1 MVTLG
6 STGLEVFELCL
17 GGNVWGWTADEAQ
30 SFEVLDAYVAVGGN
44 FLDTANQ
51 YSYWAP
57 GNDGGVSETIIG
69 RWMASR
75 GNRSDIVLATK
86 VGGEMPGL
94 PHDLRAS
101 TIARACD
108 ESLARLQTD
117 YIDLYYAHFDDLSTP
132 QEETLEAFDALVK
145 AGKVRHL
152 AASNH
157 SAPRLAAALEISAR
171 EGLASYEVFQPHYS
185 LVEREFEAEL
195 QPLLVE
201 RGIPAVPYW
210 TLAQGFLLG
219 KYRPGS
225 AGSDASPRAGEAS
238 VYLERGG
245 AAVLEVLDEI
255 AAAHETTL
263 GPVVLAW
270 TAAQPSVATPI
281 ASARTVEQLEGLLPF
296 VGLTLGDDEIARLDA
311 ASAMVTSSS

>member
-1 MVTLG
+1 MPVLG
-6 STGLEVFELCL
+6 TTGLDVFDLCL

-30 SFEVLDAYVAVGGN
+30 SFEVLDAYAAAGGN

-69 RWMASR
+69 RWMTAR

-117 YIDLYYAHFDDLSTP
+117 YIDLYYAHFDDESTP
-132 QEETLEAFDALVK
+132 LEETLEAFDGLVK

-157 SAPRLAAALEISAR
+157 SAARLASALEISAA
-171 EGLASYEVFQPHYS
+171 EGFASYEVFQPHYS
-185 LVEREFEAEL
+185 LVERAFEEDL

-201 RGIPAVPYW
+201 KGIPSVPYW

-219 KYRPGS
+219 KYRPGGDS
-225 AGSDASPRAGEAS
+225 NGSPRAGEAG
-238 VYLERGG
+238 VYLEKGG
-245 AAVLEVLDEI
+245 AAVLDVLDEL
-255 AAAHETTL
+255 AAAHATTL

-270 TAAQPSVATPI
+270 TQSRPSVATPI
-281 ASARTVEQLEGLLPF
+281 ASARTVVQLGQLLPF
-296 VGLTLGDDEIARLDA
+296 IGLALSEADIARLDA
-311 ASAMVTSSS
+311 VAGVAEV

>member
-1 MVTLG
+1 MPVLG
-6 STGLEVFELCL
+6 TTGLDVFDLCL

-30 SFEVLDAYVAVGGN
+30 SFEVLDAYAAAGGN

-69 RWMASR
+69 RWMAAR

-117 YIDLYYAHFDDLSTP
+117 YIDLYYAHFDDESTP
-132 QEETLEAFDALVK
+132 LEETLEAFDGLVK

-157 SAPRLAAALEISAR
+157 SAARLASALEISGR
-171 EGLASYEVFQPHYS
+171 EGFASYEVFQPHYS
-185 LVEREFEAEL
+185 LVERGFEEEL

-201 RGIPAVPYW
+201 KGIPSVPYW

-219 KYRPGS
+219 KYRPG
-225 AGSDASPRAGEAS
+225 AETNGSPRAGEAS

-245 AAVLEVLDEI
+245 AAVLDVLDEL

-263 GPVVLAW
+263 GAVVLAW
-270 TAAQPSVATPI
+270 TKSRPSVATPI
-281 ASARTVEQLEGLLPF
+281 ASARTPEQMAQLLPYIELELAHDE
-296 VGLTLGDDEIARLDA
+296 LTQLD
-311 ASAMVTSSS
+311 SAK

>member
-30 SFEVLDAYVAVGGN
+30 SFEVLDAYVAAGGN

-51 YSYWAP
+51 YSFWAP

-69 RWMASR
+69 RWMKAR
-75 GNRSDIVLATK
+75 GNRSSVVLATK

-101 TIARACD
+101 TIARAVD
-108 ESLARLQTD
+108 ESLERLQTD
-117 YIDLYYAHFDDLSTP
+117 YIDLYYAHFDDESTP
-132 QEETLEAFDALVK
+132 LEETLEAFDALVK

-157 SAPRLAAALEISAR
+157 SAARLASALEISER
-171 EGLASYEVFQPHYS
+171 EGFASYEVFQPHYN
-185 LVEREFEAEL
+185 LLEREFEQEL
-195 QPLLVE
+195 QPLLVD
-201 RGIPAVPYW
+201 RGIPSVPYW

-219 KYRPGS
+219 KYRPGAES
-225 AGSDASPRAGEAS
+225 NGSPRAGEAS
-238 VYLERGG
+238 VYLENGG
-245 AAVLEVLDEI
+245 AAVLDVLDDL

-270 TAAQPSVATPI
+270 TKSRPSVATPI
-281 ASARTVEQLEGLLPF
+281 ASARTPAQLDGLLPF
-296 VGLTLGDDEIARLDA
+296 IGLELSDDEIERLDA
-311 ASAMVTSSS
+311 TGAPA

>member
-6 STGLEVFELCL
+6 STDLEVFELCL
-17 GGNVWGWTADEAQ
+17 GGNVFGWTADEAQ
-30 SFEVLDAYVAVGGN
+30 SFEVLDAYAAAGGN
-44 FLDTANQ
+44 FVDTANQ
-51 YSYWAP
+51 YSFWAD
-57 GNDGGVSETIIG
+57 GNDGGVSETVIG
-69 RWMASR
+69 NWMAAR
-75 GNRSDIVLATK
+75 GNRADVVLATK

-117 YIDLYYAHFDDLSTP
+117 YIDLYYAHFDDESTP
-132 QEETLEAFDALVK
+132 LEETLAAFDALVK

-157 SAPRLAAALEISAR
+157 SAARLASALEVSSR
-171 EGLASYEVFQPHYS
+171 EGLASYAVFQPHYS
-185 LVEREFEAEL
+185 LVERGFEEEL

-210 TLAQGFLLG
+210 VLAQGFLLG
-219 KYRPGS
+219 KYRVGGS
-225 AGSDASPRAGEAS
+225 SNGSPRAGEAS

-245 AAVLEVLDEI
+245 AAVLEVLDDL

-263 GPVVLAW
+263 GPIVLAW
-270 TAAQPSVATPI
+270 TASRPAVATPI
-281 ASARTVEQLEGLLPF
+281 SSARTPEQLAQLLPF
-296 VGLTLGDDEIARLDA
+296 TEITLSEDEIARLDA
-311 ASAMVTSSS
+311 AAGARLLP